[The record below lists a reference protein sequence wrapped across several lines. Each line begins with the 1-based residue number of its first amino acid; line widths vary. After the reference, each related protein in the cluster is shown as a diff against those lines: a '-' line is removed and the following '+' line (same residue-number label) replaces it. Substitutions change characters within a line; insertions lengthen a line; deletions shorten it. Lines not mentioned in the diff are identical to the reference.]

1 MINRDP
7 HEAFAGSMSPT
18 IFRAKG
24 FRFFF
29 YSREE
34 PRVHVHVL
42 GERGRAKIWL
52 EPRVEIASSD
62 GLNKR
67 DLQVSLDLVRERKD
81 EIHRIWQE
89 HFRR

>member
-1 MINRDP
+1 
-7 HEAFAGSMSPT
+7 MSPT
-18 IFRAKG
+18 IFRARG

-42 GERGRAKIWL
+42 GDRGRAKVWL
-52 EPRVEIASSD
+52 EPRIEIASSQ
-62 GLNKR
+62 GLSER
-67 DLQVSLDLVRERKD
+67 DLKIALDVVQERQY
-81 EIHRIWQE
+81 EIQRVWRE